1 MKTAVSEKTV
11 FSERF
16 SYISKDMS
24 DVCGRVLGFCTLI
37 ILFQSKIKLQRYSC
51 SFFINKYCG
60 RIFYEKSSGHY
71 GLGQRFSD
79 C

>member
-24 DVCGRVLGFCTLI
+24 DVCGRVLGFLHSNHIISVKNKTATL
-37 ILFQSKIKLQRYSC
+37 
-51 SFFINKYCG
+51 
-60 RIFYEKSSGHY
+60 
-71 GLGQRFSD
+71 
-79 C
+79 